1 MNAPKTQSETV
12 TSLGRTRQASLGE
25 VIQRLVEI
33 HAQLA
38 AHYSRMAL
46 RVPGDRFG
54 LVLTYLA
61 GHEMSL
67 VDYLQQ
73 FLNDVPETVRDRR
86 FKYVPDLAG
95 ADLFERLIQQPTTDL
110 DALAERL
117 QEIHHAIDAVYE
129 PLDGNL
135 LPEELAEVVDKLRLQ
150 EKEHL
155 IAQLRAI
162 NDE

>member
-1 MNAPKTQSETV
+1 MNAPKTQHETV

-25 VIQRLVEI
+25 VVQRLIEI

-46 RVPGDRFG
+46 RVPGDRFA
-54 LVLTYLA
+54 LVLTFLA

-67 VDYLQQ
+67 VEYLQQ
-73 FLNDVPETVRDRR
+73 FLKDAPEAVLDRR
-86 FKYVPDLAG
+86 FKYVPDLIG
-95 ADLFERLIQQPTTDL
+95 NDLFERLTNDSSTNL

-117 QEIHHAIDAVYE
+117 QEIHHAIDAVYK

-155 IAQLRAI
+155 IEQLRAI